1 LLHLLHLNRKVV
13 ENITEELRQ
22 LMMKKET
29 AETLPLPQFL
39 KWKSK
44 YDAIV
49 DRIIEIE
56 KEQNIPFNTETA
68 EKLIDYMV
76 QYGPGYL
83 TNKQIDFLNE
93 NPTLDEKY
101 GMQLFEIERVYN
113 EKRSI
118 TELEKEVKKYV
129 EIWKEIIEKSKG

>member
-1 LLHLLHLNRKVV
+1 
-13 ENITEELRQ
+13 
-22 LMMKKET
+22 MKKAT
-29 AETLPLPQFL
+29 AERLPIPQFQ

-56 KEQNIPFNTETA
+56 KDGNITFNNESA
-68 EKLIDYMV
+68 NQLIEYMV
-76 QYGPGYL
+76 LHGPTHL

-93 NPTLDEKY
+93 NPSLDEKY
-101 GMQLFEIERVYN
+101 GMQLYEIERVYN

-118 TELEKEVKKYV
+118 TELEKEVRKYV

>member
-1 LLHLLHLNRKVV
+1 V
-13 ENITEELRQ
+13 ENITDELRQ
-22 LMMKKET
+22 LIMKKET
-29 AETLPLPQFL
+29 AETLPLPQFQ

-49 DRIIEIE
+49 DRIIELE
-56 KEQNIPFNTETA
+56 KEQNIPFNSKKA
-68 EKLIDYMV
+68 EQLIDYMV
-76 QYGPGYL
+76 LYGPGYL

-93 NPTLDEKY
+93 NPALDEKY

>member
-1 LLHLLHLNRKVV
+1 VT
-13 ENITEELRQ
+13 EITDELRQ
-22 LMMKKET
+22 LLMKKRT
-29 AETLPLPQFL
+29 AEGLSEVQF
-39 KWKSK
+39 KTWKSK

-56 KEQNIPFNTETA
+56 KENNMPFD
-68 EKLIDYMV
+68 EKKADELIEYMV
-76 QYGPGYL
+76 LHGPGYL
-83 TNKQIDFLNE
+83 DNKQIDFLNE
-93 NPTLDEKY
+93 NPSIDEKY
-101 GMQLFEIERVYN
+101 GMQLFEIERVFN